1 MGKRY
6 IACSYTSKLDGVSL
20 GVSRCSIHDKH
31 IPSDGFWTYKLDPK
45 DLILFTHW
53 KFITPRFWELLDGK
67 D

>member
-6 IACSYTSKLDGVSL
+6 IACSYTSILDNVALGVSL
-20 GVSRCSIHDKH
+20 CSIHDKH
-31 IPSDGFWTYKLDPK
+31 IPHGCFWTYKLDPK

-53 KFITPRFWELLDGK
+53 KFIAPRFWELLNRK